1 MSNIDVQEIANK
13 LIDLREPFD
22 TEEIA
27 SLINSRFNGRQI
39 KLENLANEIISLV
52 SELIGETR
60 KQDHEL
66 MIDLIQS
73 VVDEI
78 QKHD

>member
-1 MSNIDVQEIANK
+1 MSKIDVQEIANK
-13 LIDLREPFD
+13 LMDLRQPFD
-22 TEEIA
+22 TDEIA
-27 SLINSRFNGRQI
+27 SLINSRFNGRQV